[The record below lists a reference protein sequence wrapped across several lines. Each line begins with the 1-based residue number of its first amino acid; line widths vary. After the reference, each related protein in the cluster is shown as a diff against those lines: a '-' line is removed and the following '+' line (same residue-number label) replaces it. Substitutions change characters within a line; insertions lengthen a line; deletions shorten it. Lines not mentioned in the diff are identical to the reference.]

1 CGPWPW
7 GAGQR
12 RTAALLVGDQ
22 RPFAMRILL
31 LYIGRPRDRE
41 ANILAEEYARRIG
54 RYCDFEL
61 RQGRE
66 ERGPEDYEEAHQV
79 VLDPA
84 GRQLTSAEFA
94 AWIERVQN
102 TAVRE
107 VVFLIG
113 GAEGVSPSTR
123 GQAHL
128 LLALSRM
135 TLPHELARV
144 ILTEQIYR
152 AFAVLHRHPY
162 AK

>member
-1 CGPWPW
+1 MGFPTSWSWRSCC
-7 GAGQR
+7 R
-12 RTAALLVGDQ
+12 IV
-22 RPFAMRILL
+22 RILL

-41 ANILAEEYARRIG
+41 ANLLAEEYARRIG

-61 RQGRE
+61 RQVRDEGALE
-66 ERGPEDYEEAHQV
+66 NYEKGYKV

-84 GRQLTSAEFA
+84 GRQLTSGEFA
-94 AWIERVQN
+94 AWIEKAQN

-107 VVFLIG
+107 LIFLVG
-113 GAEGVSPSTR
+113 GAGGISPATR
-123 GQAHL
+123 QRAQL

-144 ILTEQIYR
+144 VLAEQIYR
-152 AFAVLHRHPY
+152 AFAMLHRHPY